1 MGSPTGRG
9 SFTNMAGINDVFG
22 VGELEAAGSA
32 LIEAY
37 ERGYNLGDW
46 RPSNERMRIA
56 SYKLCGCLLWIVRP
70 PDEKSWRAGGKAL
83 NAECALEF
91 SRRLGS

>member
-1 MGSPTGRG
+1 MTG
-9 SFTNMAGINDVFG
+9 FNDVFG

-46 RPSNERMRIA
+46 RPIHERMRIA
-56 SYKLCGCLLWIVRP
+56 SCKLCGWSGRAVLL
-70 PDEKSWRAGGKAL
+70 L
-83 NAECALEF
+83 
-91 SRRLGS
+91 RLLV

>member
-46 RPSNERMRIA
+46 RPSTSGCA
-56 SYKLCGCLLWIVRP
+56 SPAVNCVVVCCGSFARLTRKPGALAVRP
-70 PDEKSWRAGGKAL
+70 
-83 NAECALEF
+83 
-91 SRRLGS
+91 